1 MNYRGLMRRK
11 LLEQMYDKL
20 SDEDKRLYVQLA
32 IQDRDHREIM
42 QALNNYGEQIH
53 DLRKHQQ
60 TFLEDFASNVA
71 GNALW
76 SGITW
81 MGSKLLKLK
90 P

>member
-1 MNYRGLMRRK
+1 MNYKALMRRK
-11 LLEQMYDKL
+11 LLEEIYDKM
-20 SDEDKRLYVQLA
+20 SDEEKRLYVQMTM
-32 IQDRDHREIM
+32 QDRDHREIM
-42 QALNNYGEQIH
+42 QALNNYGEQIY

-81 MGSKLLKLK
+81 LGSKLLKLK
-90 P
+90 